1 VNDLSPGL
9 SGRAAQLRLGFD
21 RSFAEPLRAE
31 GTSTEDF
38 LAVSIA
44 SASYAI
50 RCAEISGLIADKT
63 ITRVPTNAVS
73 LLGLGGFRGA
83 VLPVHSLAALL
94 GHPQIETPRWVVI
107 AADLPIALAFESLEG
122 NFRIGRDRIAPREAD
137 ETGRPFVREFL
148 REREHVWAILH
159 LPSILE
165 TVRTRK

>member
-50 RCAEISGLIADKT
+50 RCAEISGLIADKK
-63 ITRVPTNAVS
+63 ITRVPTNTAS

-83 VLPVHSLAALL
+83 VLPIYSLAALL
-94 GHPQIETPRWVVI
+94 GHPQTRWPRWVVI
-107 AADLPIALAFESLEG
+107 AADMPIALAFESLEG
-122 NFRIGRDRIAPREAD
+122 NFRVARDCVAPRK
-137 ETGRPFVREFL
+137 TGESDRPFVREFL